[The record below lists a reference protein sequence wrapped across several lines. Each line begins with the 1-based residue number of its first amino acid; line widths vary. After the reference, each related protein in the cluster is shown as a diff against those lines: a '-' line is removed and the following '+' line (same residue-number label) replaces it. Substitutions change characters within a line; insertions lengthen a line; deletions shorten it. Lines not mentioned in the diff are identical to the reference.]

1 MLSPL
6 IQEKPYMAI
15 VSISASTHH
24 LRHLYHHTTNPL
36 LHRHHHCFSPL
47 PQSSFTGSSSSSSSR
62 SAFQEEARRRYAC
75 RIQVEYKEEM
85 EPMMTLGGFPLEERI
100 RRMQSVFNR
109 EKNKY
114 RRGYERWR
122 EEEEDGA
129 YHQRF
134 QRDDCRSRTTPYTN
148 NEIKSAF
155 RSKAMQYHPDQ
166 NQENKGKFS
175 SFWVCVI
182 FWLSSYVGTYLW
194 WSYLHWLT

>member
-1 MLSPL
+1 MLHLLCFLLLYKRNPIWPLLASALPL
-6 IQEKPYMAI
+6 ITFVISIITPLTLYSTAI
-15 VSISASTHH
+15 TTVFLPFHSRHSLVLHH
-24 LRHLYHHTTNPL
+24 LL
-36 LHRHHHCFSPL
+36 LPDQLFRRKL
-47 PQSSFTGSSSSSSSR
+47 
-62 SAFQEEARRRYAC
+62 EEGTHVAYRKNTKKRW
-75 RIQVEYKEEM
+75 KEWC
-85 EPMMTLGGFPLEERI
+85 ERI

-134 QRDDCRSRTTPYTN
+134 QRDDWSRTTPYTD
-148 NEIKSAF
+148 NEIKLNSAF

-182 FWLSSYVGTYLW
+182 FWLSSYAGTYLW